1 MLALT
6 SPGEPIQAQTVPHK
20 AGGLLQFYRQLVA
33 PPTAPTKLQSAVVG
47 IRHNAEGAL
56 VGAALGFAEQEF
68 GGLDYK
74 DKYPVDAI
82 TAVLLYLFSVRE
94 GGATDGFAADLAA
107 MSQSC
112 TTVYAFRKTQAW
124 RRSLKDGSAEKPTSS
139 TDPLIQAARG
149 LGV

>member
-6 SPGEPIQAQTVPHK
+6 SPGETVHAQPAPPK
-20 AGGLLQFYRQLVA
+20 AGGLLQFYRQLTA
-33 PPTAPTKLQSAVVG
+33 QPEAPTKLQSAVVG
-47 IRHNAEGAL
+47 IRHNAEGGL
-56 VGAALGFAEQEF
+56 VGAVLGFAQEEF

-82 TAVLLYLFSVRE
+82 AAALLYLFSVRE
-94 GGATDGFAADLAA
+94 GGATDGFASDLAA

-112 TTVYAFRKTQAW
+112 TTVYAFRKTVAW
-124 RRSLKDGSAEKPTSS
+124 RRSLKEGTSEKTTPS